1 MQTQSLG
8 GSSLEVSRLA
18 YGCWRLA
25 GGWEPERVTSEQ
37 RDAGK
42 RAVRAAIAAEFTLFD
57 HADIYCGG
65 ICEQVFGA
73 VMKESP
79 ELREGL
85 VIASKC
91 GIRLP
96 NVDQPY
102 RYDSRREHIIESCR
116 ASLQRLQIEQLD
128 LYQIHRPDLLT
139 HPDEVAAA
147 FQKLHAA
154 GDVREFGVS
163 NFRPSQLAA
172 LQSACPMPLRVNQI
186 EFSLLQR
193 TPLHDG
199 TLDQCLAE
207 KITPLAWSPLGG
219 GQLGHGAGDLLTSQ
233 RSYTPDRV
241 IPLLDIM
248 AGKYGAS
255 RSQLA
260 LAWLLR
266 HPAQVIPIVGTTDP
280 QRIAGV
286 IDATTIKLSREDWYQ
301 LLAAAEPAGLA

>member
-1 MQTQSLG
+1 MT
-8 GSSLEVSRLA
+8 A
-18 YGCWRLA
+18 
-25 GGWEPERVTSEQ
+25 EQ
-37 RDAGK
+37 IDGGK
-42 RAVRAAIAAEFTLFD
+42 RAVRSAIEAGFTLFD

-65 ICEQVFGA
+65 ICESIFGK
-73 VMKESP
+73 VMKQSP
-79 ELREGL
+79 ELRGGL

-96 NVDQPY
+96 QDDQPY
-102 RYDSRREHIIESCR
+102 RYDSRRGHIIESCR

-128 LYQIHRPDLLT
+128 LYQIHRPDILT

-147 FQKLHAA
+147 FVELSDA

-172 LQSACPMPLRVNQI
+172 LQTACPMKLRVNQI

-207 KITPLAWSPLGG
+207 NTTPLAWSPLGG
-219 GQLGHGAGDLLTSQ
+219 GQLGHGAGDLLPSQ
-233 RSYTPDRV
+233 RSYTPHRV
-241 IPLLDIM
+241 IPLLDTM

-266 HPAQVIPIVGTTDP
+266 HPAKVIPIVGTTDP
-280 QRIAGV
+280 QRIADV
-286 IDATTIKLSREDWYQ
+286 IDATAIEISREDWYL